1 MRGSGSCEA
10 LRHGTVIMVMLTMQ
24 LDTNQK
30 KRGNYRCETIEKYRF
45 EGEIKREDE
54 NVAETHIKG

>member
-1 MRGSGSCEA
+1 
-10 LRHGTVIMVMLTMQ
+10 MVMLTMQ